1 MSLSHRTPPATPPP
15 EPGQLWVLAGVPGGH
30 GVYHADGAWKIL
42 VRSAAGEYSLAPAY
56 DATPLQLSPVQ
67 PAGPHWA
74 DEFDALA
81 LVQELNITWDE
92 EIRSYQQDAL
102 RLLGNR

>member
-1 MSLSHRTPPATPPP
+1 MSPAASTPPATPPP
-15 EPGQLWVLAGVPGGH
+15 EPGELWVLGGVPGGC
-30 GVYHADGAWKIL
+30 GVYHDDGAWKIL
-42 VRSAAGEYSLAPAY
+42 VRTAAGEFTLAPAY
-56 DATPLQLSPVQ
+56 DAVPLELSPVQ

-81 LVQELNITWDE
+81 AAQGLDISWDE

-102 RLLGNR
+102 RLLGIR